1 MRVIVEYDPYN
12 RLGNRMFQYA
22 FGLLL
27 AKKYDCELYCNEG
40 LPNFGITPN
49 PISSLQP
56 TLIRARSIG
65 EQYFDFNVLE
75 NFDGDVIIDSWV
87 QKAEYYT
94 KDRDLLRKVFG
105 IRDLESINKDE
116 LILHIRGT
124 DYNQLGQF
132 LGYKFYKSLIHDS
145 QLTKVKIVT
154 DDPGCETVGRLIQD
168 GCELATAGPGSQFNI
183 NGDKSAMDDMKL
195 LLYSENIAISQSS
208 FAWWPAFLGYH
219 KKIIFPYSRRQNKQM
234 WPLDPQIDDADLFFD
249 FNHTCVKYIN

>member
-105 IRDLESINKDE
+105 IKIK
-116 LILHIRGT
+116 ILFSNR
-124 DYNQLGQF
+124 
-132 LGYKFYKSLIHDS
+132 SRIH
-145 QLTKVKIVT
+145 
-154 DDPGCETVGRLIQD
+154 
-168 GCELATAGPGSQFNI
+168 
-183 NGDKSAMDDMKL
+183 
-195 LLYSENIAISQSS
+195 
-208 FAWWPAFLGYH
+208 
-219 KKIIFPYSRRQNKQM
+219 
-234 WPLDPQIDDADLFFD
+234 
-249 FNHTCVKYIN
+249 